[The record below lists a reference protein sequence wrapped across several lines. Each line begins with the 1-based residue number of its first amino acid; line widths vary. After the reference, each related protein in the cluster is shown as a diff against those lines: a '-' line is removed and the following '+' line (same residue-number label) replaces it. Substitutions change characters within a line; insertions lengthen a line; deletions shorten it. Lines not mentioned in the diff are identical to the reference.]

1 MITFRQIFRR
11 GRKKYRRYNP
21 SHNLL
26 GCPQRKATCL
36 KVYTTS
42 PKKPNS
48 AVRKVAKVRLTT
60 GKKILVYVPGQGH
73 SLQQYS
79 VVLVRGGRVRDVP
92 GMHYKLIRGPY
103 DFSIDEKF
111 TRVHER
117 SKYGIVKPY
126 NPS

>member
-1 MITFRQIFRR
+1 
-11 GRKKYRRYNP
+11 
-21 SHNLL
+21 LL

-36 KVYTTS
+36 KVYTTT

-60 GKKILVYVPGQGH
+60 GKKILVYVPGLGH

-103 DFSIDEKF
+103 DFSIEEKF
-111 TRVHER
+111 LRVHGR

-126 NPS
+126 KSKST